1 MQEKL
6 LQRYSQQLAQSK
18 HDNMILE
25 IKIEETTKELIDFQ
39 TVINSDEGLQAL
51 FNEQK
56 EKLLKGE

>member
-6 LQRYSQQLAQSK
+6 LQGYSQKLAQAI
-18 HDNMILE
+18 HDNMVLE
-25 IKIEETTKELIDFQ
+25 IKYDEISKELIDFQ